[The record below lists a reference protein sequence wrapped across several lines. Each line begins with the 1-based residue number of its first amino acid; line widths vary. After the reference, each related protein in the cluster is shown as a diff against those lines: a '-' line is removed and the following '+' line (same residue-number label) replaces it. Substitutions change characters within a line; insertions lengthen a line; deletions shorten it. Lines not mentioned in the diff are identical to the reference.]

1 VFEEAG
7 VVGTLN
13 NNPFLCL
20 RKNVCLNLYLMHVR
34 KLFSKW
40 SEEKRRTRKWVS
52 ISKASKIVNHKEIG
66 KTLKNFKTE

>member
-1 VFEEAG
+1 
-7 VVGTLN
+7 
-13 NNPFLCL
+13 
-20 RKNVCLNLYLMHVR
+20 VR